1 MDRFVIGRKIRAR
14 RRNTAAGQE
23 IERYTL
29 FPMIWRLIATPIPFA
44 RSLMPKL
51 NEKKNAK
58 QLRKSLIFVT
68 LKRGKS
74 VVLYLIV
81 ESRLEVNKML
91 ALALHPLH
99 LFCIGTLTMFLEI
112 ANN

>member
-29 FPMIWRLIATPIPFA
+29 FPMIRRLIATPIPFA

-51 NEKKNAK
+51 NEKKCETAAK
-58 QLRKSLIFVT
+58 ILNIRYVETWKKCGFVFNC
-68 LKRGKS
+68 R
-74 VVLYLIV
+74 
-81 ESRLEVNKML
+81 
-91 ALALHPLH
+91 
-99 LFCIGTLTMFLEI
+99 I
-112 ANN
+112 AAGS